1 MTGAQGRPW
10 IGFRVDAEPLL
21 ESTLTDGAAPRLESL
36 RREGVIRR
44 WFFLWYSESGVH
56 LRLRLQPARGRD
68 TERVAEEV
76 ARLVSD
82 VDTSVRVQ
90 RQVYDRATLDSVL
103 AELLHVSTSRL
114 ALDFL
119 SQVPRERSNV
129 LRWLIAVAAAA
140 AFARRAI
147 TAQELDAALVD
158 WLRFAARA
166 AEQRGL
172 RLEDLA
178 LAASPHRRLAA
189 LEGVLPR
196 VERALDRHPAARRAV
211 ALLRRARARGE
222 FGRFVATHA
231 LHLFCNE
238 MGFGFDREYDIV
250 ASVRAACSPGHR
262 PHRVAE
268 LGVLAATER

>member
-1 MTGAQGRPW
+1 
-10 IGFRVDAEPLL
+10 VDAEPLL
-21 ESTLTDGAAPRLESL
+21 ESTLTDGAAPHLESL

-90 RQVYDRATLDSVL
+90 RQVYDRATLAFGETLDSVL

-211 ALLRRARARGE
+211 SLRAREESSAVSSPRTPCTCSAMKWDSASTESTTSSRPFVRHARRGI
-222 FGRFVATHA
+222 GRI
-231 LHLFCNE
+231 
-238 MGFGFDREYDIV
+238 G
-250 ASVRAACSPGHR
+250 
-262 PHRVAE
+262 
-268 LGVLAATER
+268 